1 LVGRGRPE
9 EVVEVLGAESREERV
24 EVKARLV
31 DDVALDAG
39 IEDFDRGRPYREDDE
54 DAIAIWERVILILRQ
69 SERWSRT
76 IAVSKGGVPGS
87 RREVGADWIPHP
99 MVEF

>member
-1 LVGRGRPE
+1 MGRGRPE
-9 EVVEVLGAESREERV
+9 EVVELLGAESREERV

-54 DAIAIWERVILILRQ
+54 DAIAIREACNLDTTTERY
-69 SERWSRT
+69 
-76 IAVSKGGVPGS
+76 
-87 RREVGADWIPHP
+87 
-99 MVEF
+99 VESDNRCLEGRSAR